1 MFYYFVSLWQ
11 IVGGKVLSGRSI
23 TFVDGVNQMTVE
35 VRVTKESLFSL
46 FKSSSILSTRLA
58 ILHLAAV
65 HDKDHDLSRKVSTKY
80 PKYPVQH
87 RTHHFYIYVCDL
99 DCKIYLTY

>member
-1 MFYYFVSLWQ
+1 MPQ

-46 FKSSSILSTRLA
+46 FKSSTILSTRLA

-65 HDKDHDLSRKVSTKY
+65 HDKDHDLSRKVRPQMPLT
-80 PKYPVQH
+80 QH
-87 RTHHFYIYVCDL
+87 ASLTYSYVCPFPQTL
-99 DCKIYLTY
+99 MTTLLLLNP